1 MLSRL
6 RHLGLQVLAALAA
19 MYFVAPAGQPL
30 AWAILQ
36 GLCAAALA
44 IFMRLPGWQRLLHG
58 LFVPALA
65 LMHQAALPPW
75 VYLLGL
81 ALTFAL
87 GRNAVLERV
96 PLYRSSAQAAERL
109 AERLPGRAALL
120 EAGCGDGRLAVWL
133 CRLRPDVRVR
143 ALESA
148 WGSWLLARARW
159 WLARRPRRLEFACRS
174 FWRESWGEYDAVYV
188 FLSPEPMAKVWR
200 KFVAEGR
207 PGSLLVSNTFAVP
220 DVEPDERIPL
230 GGALQTE
237 LLIWRH
243 PHGAC

>member
-6 RHLGLQVLAALAA
+6 RHLGLQLLAALAA
-19 MYFVAPAGQPL
+19 MFFVAPAAQPL
-30 AWAILQ
+30 GWAILQ

-65 LMHQAALPPW
+65 LMHQAALPSW

-109 AERLPGRAALL
+109 AELLPGRAALL

-133 CRLRPDVRVR
+133 CRLRPDLRVR

-159 WLARRPRRLEFACRS
+159 WLARRPRRLEFSCRS
-174 FWRESWGEYDAVYV
+174 FWRERGESTMRSMCFCPRSRWRASGASLWLRDGPAACWSAI
-188 FLSPEPMAKVWR
+188 LSPFPM
-200 KFVAEGR
+200 
-207 PGSLLVSNTFAVP
+207 SNPMNASRW
-220 DVEPDERIPL
+220 E
-230 GGALQTE
+230 ALCK
-237 LLIWRH
+237 
-243 PHGAC
+243 PNY

>member
-6 RHLGLQVLAALAA
+6 RHLGLQLLAALAA
-19 MYFVAPAGQPL
+19 MFFVAPAVQPL
-30 AWAILQ
+30 GWAILQ

-65 LMHQAALPPW
+65 LMHQAALPSW

-109 AERLPGRAALL
+109 AELLPGRAALL
-120 EAGCGDGRLAVWL
+120 EAGCCGDGRLAVWL
-133 CRLRPDVRVR
+133 CRLRPDLRVR

-148 WGSWLLARARW
+148 WGSWLLARARAGGW
-159 WLARRPRRLEFACRS
+159 PGGRGGWSSPAAVFGGSRGESTMRSMCFCPRSRWRASGASLWLRDGPAACWS
-174 FWRESWGEYDAVYV
+174 AI
-188 FLSPEPMAKVWR
+188 LSPFPM
-200 KFVAEGR
+200 
-207 PGSLLVSNTFAVP
+207 SNLMNASRW
-220 DVEPDERIPL
+220 E
-230 GGALQTE
+230 ALCK
-237 LLIWRH
+237 
-243 PHGAC
+243 PNY